1 LLGREVAVST
11 IVVKGGGS
19 LQGSIHIEGSKNA
32 VLPILAA
39 TLLGNSASTI
49 GNVPHLEDVRTILQL
64 LDDLGATV
72 TWLDRSTVRIDP
84 RGVSAH
90 QPSQDLVGRM
100 RASLLVLG
108 PLLARLG
115 LARSHLPGGC
125 AIGTRPI
132 DLHLKGFEALGASVA
147 ISGGTMEV
155 SCPRLKGAH
164 IYLDYPSV
172 TATEN
177 ILMAASTAQGITLLE
192 NAAEEPEVVDLAR
205 FLNAMGASVTG
216 TGTGTITIEGVQE
229 LAGVSH
235 TVIPDR
241 IECGTYMVATAISRG
256 SVRLEGAM
264 AQHLQSVLAKLQEA
278 GVSVV
283 EGPGWLQVTSF
294 RRPRAVDIKTLP
306 YPGFPTDM
314 QAPFMS
320 LLTLAQGVSVISET
334 VFENRFLHVDE
345 LKRMGAKIKIESRA
359 AVIQGVRSLSGA
371 PVKATDLRAGAALV
385 LAGLAAEGVTVV
397 SSAEHIQ
404 RGYVDMPGKLRALG
418 ADVQTYP

>member
-1 LLGREVAVST
+1 LLGREVAVTT
-11 IVVKGGGS
+11 IVVKGGRP
-19 LQGSIHIEGSKNA
+19 LQGSVRIEGSKNA

-39 TLLGNSASTI
+39 TLLGDSPSTI
-49 GNVPHLEDVRTILQL
+49 GNVPHLEDVRIILQL
-64 LDDLGATV
+64 LDDLGARV
-72 TWLDRSTVRIDP
+72 SWLDHATVRIDP
-84 RGVSAH
+84 QGLSAH
-90 QPSQDLVGRM
+90 QPPQDLVGRM

-108 PLLARLG
+108 PLLAKLG
-115 LARSHLPGGC
+115 FARSHLPGGC

-155 SCPRLKGAH
+155 SCPRLRGSH

-192 NAAEEPEVVDLAR
+192 NAAEEPEVVDLAG
-205 FLNAMGASVTG
+205 FLTAMGASVAG
-216 TGTGTITIEGVQE
+216 AGTGTITITGVPE
-229 LAGVSH
+229 LAGASH

-241 IECGTYMVATAISRG
+241 IESGTYMVATAISRG
-256 SVRLEGAM
+256 SVRLEGAVP
-264 AQHLQSVLAKLQEA
+264 QHLQSVLAKLQET

-283 EGPGWLQVTSF
+283 DGPGWLQVTSF

-345 LKRMGAKIKIESRA
+345 LKRMGARIKIESRA
-359 AVIQGVRSLSGA
+359 AVIQGVESLSGA
-371 PVKATDLRAGAALV
+371 PVRATDLRAGAALV
-385 LAGLAAEGVTVV
+385 LAGLAAEGVTEV

-418 ADVQTYP
+418 ADVQMYP

>member
-1 LLGREVAVST
+1 MTT
-11 IVVKGGGS
+11 IVVKGGRP
-19 LQGSIHIEGSKNA
+19 LQGSVRIEGSKNA

-39 TLLGNSASTI
+39 TLLGNSPSTI
-49 GNVPHLEDVRTILQL
+49 GNVPHLEDVRIILQL
-64 LDDLGATV
+64 LDDLGARV
-72 TWLDRSTVRIDP
+72 SWLDHATVRIDP
-84 RGVSAH
+84 QGLSAH
-90 QPSQDLVGRM
+90 QPPQDLVGRM
-100 RASLLVLG
+100 RASLLVVG
-108 PLLARLG
+108 PLLAKLG
-115 LARSHLPGGC
+115 FARSHLPGGC

-155 SCPRLKGAH
+155 SCPRLRGAH

-192 NAAEEPEVVDLAR
+192 NAAEEPEVVDLAG
-205 FLNAMGASVTG
+205 FLTAMGASVAG
-216 TGTGTITIEGVQE
+216 AGTGTITITGVPE
-229 LAGVSH
+229 LTGASH

-241 IECGTYMVATAISRG
+241 IESGTYMVATAISRG
-256 SVRLEGAM
+256 SVRLEGAVP
-264 AQHLQSVLAKLQEA
+264 QHLQSVLAKLQET

-283 EGPGWLQVTSF
+283 DGPGWLQVTSF

-345 LKRMGAKIKIESRA
+345 LKRMGARIKIESRA
-359 AVIQGVRSLSGA
+359 AVIQGVESLSGA

-385 LAGLAAEGVTVV
+385 LAGLAAEGVTEV

-418 ADVQTYP
+418 ADVQMYP